1 MSPIRMRAL
10 IAVWASLLPV
20 LTWAQA
26 VPSVSGGELGV
37 LIYTPAE
44 RRELEQAREDARS
57 AKSGA
62 GAESGVTTVSKLTLD
77 GFVRRTD
84 GQHTAWVNGRVTP
97 TGSRARHRGD
107 FVVVRD
113 ASGRI
118 RTLKPGQSIA
128 SDETVVRESFE
139 DAAAIA
145 RARAGNA
152 KPVRL
157 IETTTETRLEAIK
170 PSKRVR
176 VAKATEKKLKAAK
189 RTGAAKAVKKLTT
202 PATQITKSKSEKS
215 LAAPKP

>member
-10 IAVWASLLPV
+10 IVLGVSLLPL

-26 VPSVSGGELGV
+26 ASPVSSGELGT
-37 LIYTPAE
+37 LIYTAAE
-44 RRELEQAREDARS
+44 RRELEQARDDARA
-57 AKSGA
+57 AKPGA

-84 GQHTAWVNGRVTP
+84 GQHTAWVNGQITP
-97 TGSRARHRGD
+97 TGSGARHRGD

-113 ASGRI
+113 ATGRI

-128 SDETVVRESFE
+128 SDETVVREPFE

-152 KPVRL
+152 TPVRL
-157 IETTTETRLEAIK
+157 METTTETRLETIK
-170 PSKRVR
+170 PPTRVR
-176 VAKATEKKLKAAK
+176 VAKVTEKKLKAAK
-189 RTGAAKAVKKLTT
+189 RTGATKAVKKATS
-202 PATQITKSKSEKS
+202 PANPTTKSKSEKS
-215 LAAPKP
+215 PAASKS